1 MANYPQMPY
10 QSNYMQP
17 YMQRMPYYQ
26 PQQPS
31 TMPGQNVVATMV
43 TSRAE
48 AEAAQISFDAT
59 LYLFVNLQQG
69 EIYAKRFNPG
79 TGGADFA
86 VFTAPRP
93 AQQEQAPTYAT
104 MDMLQPILQRLEA
117 CEQQL
122 TLTEGRKASKEGA
135 K

>member
-1 MANYPQMPY
+1 MTGYPQAPY
-10 QSNYMQP
+10 QGGYMQP
-17 YMQRMPYYQ
+17 YPQRMPYYQ
-26 PQQPS
+26 PQQVQPQ
-31 TMPGQNVVATMV
+31 GQNVISTMV

-69 EIYAKRFNPG
+69 EIYAKRFNPT

-86 VFTAPRP
+86 VFSAPRP
-93 AQQEQAPTYAT
+93 AAPETAPAYAT
-104 MDMLQPILQRLEA
+104 MDMMQTLLQRIEA

-122 TLTEGRKASKEGA
+122 AGGKAPGKEGG

>member
-1 MANYPQMPY
+1 MANYPQPPY
-10 QSNYMQP
+10 QGGYMQP
-17 YMQRMPYYQ
+17 YPQRMPYYQ
-26 PQQPS
+26 PQP
-31 TMPGQNVVATMV
+31 MPAQGQNPVATLV

-69 EIYAKRFNPG
+69 EIYAKRFNPA

-93 AQQEQAPTYAT
+93 AAQEAAPAYAT
-104 MDMLQPILQRLEA
+104 IDMMQALMQRIEA

-122 TLTEGRKASKEGA
+122 TESRKPGKESV